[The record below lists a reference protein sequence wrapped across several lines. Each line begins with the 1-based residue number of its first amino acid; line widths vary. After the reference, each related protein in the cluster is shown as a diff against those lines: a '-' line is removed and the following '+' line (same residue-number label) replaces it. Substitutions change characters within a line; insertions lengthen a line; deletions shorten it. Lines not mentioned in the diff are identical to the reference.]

1 MIGYDIDSVRSHE
14 TLGRRTFITVAASAA
29 TGVGAFSGTASTA
42 RVNTYSS
49 VYTTSDLSVR
59 TGPGTGYS
67 RKAVADQYTGGYVVG
82 GPQNA
87 DGYTW
92 WKVRYNEDDTSGAVV
107 GWFAGDWLVHA
118 DFSYPATGTVTATF
132 YDSRSFGYHSAVDIA
147 NDRGINILATRGGT
161 VNTVGWD
168 DDGYRND
175 IIIDHGSGLQTLYG
189 HCTTCFS
196 RKARASTGINTSATW
211 VVRATRPGRM
221 FTTKFG
227 VMAPGSTSH
236 RTRTRETITTTL
248 ALVFRRSISESGI
261 RGGISKGSPLPDVDF
276 AQ

>member
-14 TLGRRTFITVAASAA
+14 TLGRRTFMTVAASAA
-29 TGVGAFSGTASTA
+29 AGVSAFSGTASTA

-107 GWFAGDWLVHA
+107 GWSADDWLVHA

-147 NDRGINILATRGGT
+147 NDRGTNILATRGGT

-168 DDGYRND
+168 GDGYRNY

-189 HCTTCFS
+189 HLYDVFLS
-196 RKARASTGINTSATW
+196 EGESVYWDQHIGDMGSTGNSTGPHVHYEIRSGGSRQYVPPNENSGGNYYYA
-211 VVRATRPGRM
+211 RS
-221 FTTKFG
+221 G
-227 VMAPGSTSH
+227 VPK
-236 RTRTRETITTTL
+236 EYL
-248 ALVFRRSISESGI
+248 
-261 RGGISKGSPLPDVDF
+261 
-276 AQ
+276 